1 MISNKS
7 DKNTHDE
14 INGMKQIFFVTDF
27 FFPSHFKRKKFLVEL
42 IGFSIVS
49 YSSWQRERNH
59 SIWGKKQRFLDDLI
73 PNTDIEKI
81 T

>member
-27 FFPSHFKRKKFLVEL
+27 FPQVISK
-42 IGFSIVS
+42 
-49 YSSWQRERNH
+49 ERN
-59 SIWGKKQRFLDDLI
+59 F
-73 PNTDIEKI
+73 
-81 T
+81 